1 MLPDEATQHAAQDVA
16 AIPGAVP
23 TNVSPEVEAEMREAA
38 TLLLEHLEKVYNP
51 DIDRLDPWKDLCS
64 ACGLGPVVVT
74 ALPLGKGWC
83 AFCK

>member
-38 TLLLEHLEKVYNP
+38 TLLLVYNP
-51 DIDRLDPWKDLCS
+51 EIDRLDPWKDLC
-64 ACGLGPVVVT
+64 
-74 ALPLGKGWC
+74 
-83 AFCK
+83 